1 MKRIID
7 FIEKHA
13 MLSNGGKILCA
24 VSGGADSMCL
34 LSLLKDLEGTL
45 NIRVSA
51 AHFEHG
57 IRGEESLRDLHFV
70 RDYCRQSGI
79 PFISEQGNVPDYA
92 AQRGLGTEE
101 AARIL
106 RYEFLER
113 ARILMECD
121 VIATAHN
128 MDDNAETVIFNLL
141 RGSGTAGLSGIPP
154 VRDRI
159 IRPLLCM
166 PRSEI
171 EKYLLDNGIPHVED
185 STNLREDYSRN
196 RIRHNVIPEL
206 KKISPAASEAI
217 FRASGILREDES
229 FLSGQAD
236 RFISD
241 YSEPC
246 SGGCSVP
253 AEKLKALPNAV
264 SSRVIRKLYGRSLT
278 FEQTDAVLKLSGSTE
293 RKMADLPGG
302 RVTSEQGRVYFL
314 PESDAAEASGRENGK
329 ITPVEIQSGKTVRIT
344 GAAVEISCNKCIY
357 HSDVHGLLNT
367 LYLKCGEIYGH
378 VYCTS
383 KMPGDR
389 LRVKGRGCT
398 KTLKSLFMEAKMTGK
413 ERDEAL
419 VFRDEKGVLAVFG
432 LAVSERAAP
441 ADGDEVLKIT
451 IEKREREKEEQ

>member
-1 MKRIID
+1 MRETVKRIID
-7 FIEKHA
+7 FIEKHT

-185 STNLREDYSRN
+185 STNLREDYSIN
-196 RIRHNVIPEL
+196 M
-206 KKISPAASEAI
+206 
-217 FRASGILREDES
+217 RA
-229 FLSGQAD
+229 LS
-236 RFISD
+236 
-241 YSEPC
+241 
-246 SGGCSVP
+246 
-253 AEKLKALPNAV
+253 
-264 SSRVIRKLYGRSLT
+264 RKS
-278 FEQTDAVLKLSGSTE
+278 
-293 RKMADLPGG
+293 
-302 RVTSEQGRVYFL
+302 
-314 PESDAAEASGRENGK
+314 
-329 ITPVEIQSGKTVRIT
+329 
-344 GAAVEISCNKCIY
+344 
-357 HSDVHGLLNT
+357 
-367 LYLKCGEIYGH
+367 
-378 VYCTS
+378 
-383 KMPGDR
+383 
-389 LRVKGRGCT
+389 
-398 KTLKSLFMEAKMTGK
+398 
-413 ERDEAL
+413 
-419 VFRDEKGVLAVFG
+419 
-432 LAVSERAAP
+432 
-441 ADGDEVLKIT
+441 
-451 IEKREREKEEQ
+451 